1 MSAATAIISRDPRA
15 RYEGGFDRWSR
26 EARLGWSVVCR
37 ESEQRCFAIGD
48 GESVWS
54 WDDAGRIWERVDGQT
69 ASRMLREHAQAM
81 HRLRRAVL
89 VVKLLSSKIDGERGA
104 ARSALQRIGSGIVA
118 DWHPGSGDSASG
130 ALAWLDHPASVYL
143 SVTRDCRFHLAERE
157 RMAFDPSI
165 YAWLVAAAQED
176 FLAGRR
182 SQPPRLRPDD
192 LVHLQAN
199 LGPHVPEP
207 PDFSAEAPMDG
218 PIFTD
223 DPVAEA
229 EHEAESAHFARLR
242 EALAET
248 VDQEILIEQ
257 SARRRRRRL
266 WLVSTSVAAS
276 VVVAIVGLA
285 VF

>member
-1 MSAATAIISRDPRA
+1 MSAATAIVSRDPRA

-37 ESEQRCFAIGD
+37 ESELRSFALGD
-48 GESVWS
+48 GDSVWC
-54 WDDAGRIWERVDGQT
+54 WDDGGRIWERVDGQT

-89 VVKLLSSKIDGERGA
+89 VVKLLNSKIEGERSA
-104 ARSALQRIGSGIVA
+104 ARSAMQRIGSGIVA
-118 DWHPGSGDSASG
+118 DWHPGSGDNGPG
-130 ALAWLDHPASVYL
+130 APAWLDHPASVYL
-143 SVTRDCRFHLAERE
+143 GVTRDCRFHLAERE

-182 SQPPRLRPDD
+182 AQPPRLRPDD
-192 LVHLQAN
+192 LVHLQSN
-199 LGPHVPEP
+199 FGPQVPEP
-207 PDFSAEAPMDG
+207 PDFGVDAPVDV
-218 PIFTD
+218 PTFTD
-223 DPVAEA
+223 DPAAEA
-229 EHEAESAHFARLR
+229 EHEAESEHFARLR

-248 VDQEILIEQ
+248 VDRELLTEQ
-257 SARRRRRRL
+257 LAHQRRRRF
-266 WLVSTSVAAS
+266 WLVSTSLAAS
-276 VVVAIVGLA
+276 IVAAIVGLT